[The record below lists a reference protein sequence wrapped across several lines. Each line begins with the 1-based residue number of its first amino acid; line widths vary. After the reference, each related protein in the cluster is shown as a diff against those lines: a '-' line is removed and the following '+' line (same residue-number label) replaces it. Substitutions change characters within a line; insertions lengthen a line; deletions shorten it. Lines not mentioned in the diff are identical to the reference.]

1 MKKIQLLNFSCTRFF
16 VSVSEIWRNYMKTK
30 NRRLLKFFGGTMLS
44 VFTMASISTTAVAT
58 NSNYLSNWAVGVAV
72 VLDNG
77 TVQMGANVVQDQNG
91 LDADDSQDPESKESN
106 LVMAKV
112 KESLNV
118 RTEPNGTSEKVGLLY
133 KDCGGVILEQIEG
146 WTKIQ
151 SGDVVGWA
159 NSDYLY
165 FGDEA
170 QEVAADVGKLVATN
184 KTEALRVRKE
194 ASKDAEVLSILAL
207 GESVDAYETDDAKWV
222 SVDVEGQTGYV
233 LSEFVDLDYHI
244 DYGET
249 MDTIKKR
256 EAAEAASKSKLQGTI
271 QGIPEGTTDTMLL
284 AALIQCEAGGES
296 YEGMVAVGAV
306 VMNRVESKAYPNTI
320 QGVIFASGQFT
331 PAMSG
336 KVNRILEANK
346 VRDICIQAAEEALS
360 GVSNVGDATR
370 FRRVGNRE
378 GLVIGN
384 HVFF

>member
-1 MKKIQLLNFSCTRFF
+1 
-16 VSVSEIWRNYMKTK
+16 MKTK
-30 NRRLLKFFGGTMLS
+30 NRRLLKFFGGTFFS
-44 VFTMASISTTAVAT
+44 VLTMASISTTAVAT
-58 NSNYLSNWAVGVAV
+58 NSDYLSNWAVGVAV

-77 TVQMGANVVQDQNG
+77 TVQMGANVVQEQSG
-91 LDADDSQDPESKESN
+91 LDADDSQDPDSKESN

-118 RTEPNGTSEKVGLLY
+118 RTEPNGTSEKVGVLY

-165 FGDEA
+165 FGEEA
-170 QEVAADVGKLVATN
+170 QDIAKEVGKLVATN
-184 KTEALRVRKE
+184 KAEALRVRME
-194 ASKDAEVLSILAL
+194 PSTEAEVLSFLAL
-207 GESVDAYETDDAKWV
+207 NETVDAYETDDAKWV
-222 SVDVEGQTGYV
+222 SVEIEGQTGYV

-249 MDTIKKR
+249 METIKER
-256 EAAEAASKSKLQGTI
+256 EAAEKASKSKVQGTI
-271 QGIPEGTTDTMLL
+271 AGIPEGTTDTMLM

-296 YEGMVAVGAV
+296 YEGMLAVGAV
-306 VMNRVESKAYPNTI
+306 VMNRVESKGYPNTI

-336 KVNRILEANK
+336 KVNRIIEAGK
-346 VRDICIQAAEEALS
+346 VRDICIQAAEEAIS
-360 GVSNVGDATR
+360 GVSNVGEATR

-384 HVFF
+384 HVFW